1 MFKCVM
7 GAELTGVAYVED
19 VLRGLET
26 GIEAAQQATK
36 ANHKVAK
43 VEHKYLSVNRFLIQY
58 KYISSV
64 NLQCVL
70 FGRLSKYF
78 VLFVTLTELAAVYGA
93 R

>member
-43 VEHKYLSVNRFLIQY
+43 VRHKYLSENTCYNPVQIHKHQ
-58 KYISSV
+58 
-64 NLQCVL
+64 
-70 FGRLSKYF
+70 LS
-78 VLFVTLTELAAVYGA
+78 
-93 R
+93 